1 MIQQLTL
8 EWLNSESQIP
18 QALWDNCFPAPYEG
32 QWWYRS
38 LECSHLEKQF
48 TFTYGLISY
57 NGEPVAIA
65 PAFVMDVPIELVMPP
80 LVLPIVKL
88 IGKIVPSFL
97 YQRTFFIGSACSDE
111 GHIGI
116 DLKFLKN
123 SGLTQDDI
131 FICIQEA
138 AEKQAKKY
146 NAPMLVWKDFPG
158 AFHQVLLKI
167 SKSKDL
173 FPLVSFPS
181 ALVTLQGNKADDY
194 IASLKS
200 SRRQKLN
207 KKLITAMAAPLDVS
221 VVHLPDNQTLH
232 QLYRLFSRTYLK
244 GKTKFE
250 ELTPEFFE
258 FISRE
263 KEAHFIILRH
273 QSSHEIV
280 AFMLCFNLGDHVINK
295 FIGMD
300 YDAPQDWFLYFR
312 LWIEVVNWSYKIGA
326 KTIQSGQTAYP
337 AKIETG
343 HQLIPLTN
351 FCKHRN
357 TLMHSISKK
366 VASLVN
372 WDTLDQDLALYLKAY
387 PEEKPNIETLKEEK
401 Q

>member
-48 TFTYGLISY
+48 TFTYGLIAL
-57 NGEPVAIA
+57 NGQPIAIA

-80 LVLPIVKL
+80 LILPIVKI
-88 IGKIVPSFL
+88 IGKIIPSFL

-116 DLKFLKN
+116 DPNVLKN
-123 SGLTQDDI
+123 KVVTQDDI

-146 NAPMLVWKDFPG
+146 NAPMLVWKDFPET
-158 AFHQVLLKI
+158 FYKTLSNI
-167 SKSKDL
+167 SKTKDL
-173 FPLVSFPS
+173 FPLISFPS
-181 ALVTLQGNKADDY
+181 ALVTLEGLGTNDY

-207 KKLITAMAAPLDVS
+207 KKLSSAMAAPLDVS
-221 VVHLPDNQTLH
+221 VIHLPDNQTLH

-263 KEAHFIILRH
+263 KETHFIILRH

-280 AFMLCFNLGDHVINK
+280 AFMLCFDLRGHVINK
-295 FIGMD
+295 FIGID

-343 HQLIPLTN
+343 HQLVPLTN

-372 WDTLDQDLALYLKAY
+372 WNTLDADLDLYIQAY
-387 PEEKPNIETLKEEK
+387 PEEKPMIYPIKEEGL
-401 Q
+401 

>member
-48 TFTYGLISY
+48 TFTYGLIAL
-57 NGEPVAIA
+57 NGQPIAIA

-80 LVLPIVKL
+80 LILPIVKI
-88 IGKIVPSFL
+88 IGKIIPSFL

-116 DLKFLKN
+116 DPNVLKN
-123 SGLTQDDI
+123 KVVTQDDI

-146 NAPMLVWKDFPG
+146 NAPMLVWKDFPET
-158 AFHQVLLKI
+158 FYKTLSNI
-167 SKSKDL
+167 SKTKDL
-173 FPLVSFPS
+173 FPLISFPS
-181 ALVTLQGNKADDY
+181 ALVTLEGLGTNDY

-207 KKLITAMAAPLDVS
+207 KKLTSAMAAPLDVS
-221 VVHLPDNQTLH
+221 VIHLPDNQTLH

-263 KEAHFIILRH
+263 KETHFIILRH

-280 AFMLCFNLGDHVINK
+280 AFMLCFDLRGHVINK
-295 FIGMD
+295 FIGID

-343 HQLIPLTN
+343 HQLVPLTN

-372 WDTLDQDLALYLKAY
+372 WNTLDADLDLYIQAY
-387 PEEKPNIETLKEEK
+387 PEEKPMIYPIKEEGL
-401 Q
+401 

>member
-80 LVLPIVKL
+80 LVLPLVKL
-88 IGKIVPSFL
+88 IGKLIPSFL

-116 DLKFLKN
+116 DPKFLKN
-123 SGLTQDDI
+123 SALTQDDI
-131 FICIQEA
+131 FMCIQEA

-146 NAPMLVWKDFPG
+146 NAPMLVWKDFPKTS
-158 AFHQVLLKI
+158 HQTILKI
-167 SKSKDL
+167 SKSRDL
-173 FPLVSFPS
+173 FPLTSFPS
-181 ALVTLQGNKADDY
+181 ALVTLEGNKTSDY

-207 KKLITAMAAPLDVS
+207 KKLTTALAAPLDVS

-232 QLYRLFSRTYLK
+232 QLFRLFSRTYLK

-280 AFMLCFNLGDHVINK
+280 AFMLCFDLKGHVINK

-312 LWIEVVNWSYKIGA
+312 LWIEVVNWSYTIGA

-357 TLMHSISKK
+357 ALMHSISKK

-372 WDTLDQDLALYLKAY
+372 WDTLDEDLALYLKAY
-387 PEEKPNIETLKEEK
+387 PEEKPKIETLKEEE
-401 Q
+401 

>member
-1 MIQQLTL
+1 MIHQLTL

-57 NGEPVAIA
+57 NDQPVGIV
-65 PAFVMDVPIELVMPP
+65 PAFVMDVPIEFLTPP
-80 LVLPIVKL
+80 IFLPLAKL
-88 IGKIVPSFL
+88 IGKIIPSFL

-116 DLKFLKN
+116 DPHFLKN
-123 SGLTQDDI
+123 NGVTQDDI
-131 FICIQEA
+131 FLCVQEA

-146 NAPMLVWKDFPG
+146 NTSMLVWKDFPE
-158 AFHQVLLKI
+158 ATHQTLSKI
-167 SKSKDL
+167 STSKNL
-173 FPLVSFPS
+173 FPLVGLPS
-181 ALVTLQGNKADDY
+181 TLLKLEGNETEDY
-194 IASLKS
+194 FASLKTS
-200 SRRQKLN
+200 QRYQLRQKL
-207 KKLITAMAAPLDVS
+207 KKGFSAPLDVS
-221 VVHLPDNQTLH
+221 VIHLPDNQTLH
-232 QLYRLFSRTYLK
+232 QLYRLFSKTYLK
-244 GKTKFE
+244 EKNRFE

-273 QSSHEIV
+273 QSSNEII
-280 AFMLCFNLGDHVINK
+280 AFMLCFHLNDHVINK
-295 FIGMD
+295 FIGID
-300 YDAPQDWFLYFR
+300 YEAPQDWFIYFR
-312 LWIEVVNWSYKIGA
+312 LWIECINWSYKIGA

-343 HQLIPLTN
+343 HQLISLTN

-357 TLMHSISKK
+357 ILIHKIYKK
-366 VASLVN
+366 IASFVN
-372 WDTLDQDLALYLKAY
+372 WDMLDQDLAVYLKAC
-387 PEEKPNIETLKEEK
+387 PEEKPNLDSLREER

>member
-57 NGEPVAIA
+57 NGEPVGIA

-80 LVLPIVKL
+80 IILPVIKL
-88 IGKIVPSFL
+88 IGKFISSFL

-116 DLKFLKN
+116 DPQFLKN
-123 SGLTQDDI
+123 NEITQDDI

-146 NAPMLVWKDFPG
+146 NTSMLVWKDFPE
-158 AFHQVLLKI
+158 AFHQTLSKI
-167 SKSKDL
+167 SKSKNL

-181 ALVTLQGNKADDY
+181 ALLKLKGNKTEDY
-194 IASLKS
+194 FESLKT
-200 SRRQKLN
+200 SRRYQLK
-207 KKLITAMAAPLDVS
+207 KKLKKGLSAPLEVS
-221 VVHLPDNQTLH
+221 VIHLPDNQTLH
-232 QLYRLFSRTYLK
+232 QLYRLFLKTYLK

-273 QSSHEIV
+273 QSSNEII
-280 AFMLCFNLGDHVINK
+280 AFMLCFHLDDHVINK
-295 FIGMD
+295 FIGID
-300 YDAPQDWFLYFR
+300 YEAPRDWFIYFR
-312 LWIEVVNWSYKIGA
+312 LWIEFVNWSYKIGA

-357 TLMHSISKK
+357 MLIHKIYKK
-366 VASLVN
+366 IAGFIN
-372 WDTLDQDLALYLKAY
+372 WDTLDHDLAIYLKAY
-387 PEEKPNIETLKEEK
+387 PEEKPNLDALREERR
-401 Q
+401 

>member
-18 QALWDNCFPAPYEG
+18 QALWDNCFPAPFEG

-88 IGKIVPSFL
+88 IGKVVPSFL

-116 DLKFLKN
+116 DPKFLKN

-146 NAPMLVWKDFPG
+146 KAPMLVWKDFPG

-280 AFMLCFNLGDHVINK
+280 AFMLCFNLGEHVINK

>member
-48 TFTYGLISY
+48 TFTYGLIAL
-57 NGEPVAIA
+57 NGEPIAIA

-80 LVLPIVKL
+80 LILPIVKI
-88 IGKIVPSFL
+88 IGKIIPSFL

-116 DLKFLKN
+116 DPNVLKN
-123 SGLTQDDI
+123 KVVTQDDI

-146 NAPMLVWKDFPG
+146 NAPMLVWKDFPET
-158 AFHQVLLKI
+158 FYKTLSNI
-167 SKSKDL
+167 SKTKDL
-173 FPLVSFPS
+173 FPLISFPS
-181 ALVTLQGNKADDY
+181 ALVTLEGLGTNDY

-207 KKLITAMAAPLDVS
+207 KKLTSAMAAPLDVS
-221 VVHLPDNQTLH
+221 VIHLPDNQTLH

-263 KEAHFIILRH
+263 KETHFIILRH

-280 AFMLCFNLGDHVINK
+280 AFMLCFDLRGHVINK
-295 FIGMD
+295 FIGID

-343 HQLIPLTN
+343 HQLVPLTN

-357 TLMHSISKK
+357 TLMHGISKK

-372 WDTLDQDLALYLKAY
+372 WNTLDADLDLYIQAY
-387 PEEKPNIETLKEEK
+387 PEEKPMIYPIKEEGL
-401 Q
+401 

>member
-18 QALWDNCFPAPYEG
+18 EALWDNCFPAPYEG

-80 LVLPIVKL
+80 LVLPIVKI
-88 IGKIVPSFL
+88 IGKLIPSFL

-116 DLKFLKN
+116 DPKFLKN

-138 AEKQAKKY
+138 AETQAKKY
-146 NAPMLVWKDFPG
+146 NAPMLVWKDFPQT
-158 AFHQVLLKI
+158 FHQVLLKI
-167 SKSKDL
+167 SQSKHL

-181 ALVTLQGNKADDY
+181 ALVKLQGNKTDDY

-207 KKLITAMAAPLDVS
+207 KKLLTAMAAPLDVS
-221 VVHLPDNQTLH
+221 IVHLPDNQTLH

-273 QSSHEIV
+273 HSSHEIV
-280 AFMLCFNLGDHVINK
+280 AFMLCFDLKGHVINK
-295 FIGMD
+295 FIGID

-312 LWIEVVNWSYKIGA
+312 LWIEVVNWSYTIGA

-357 TLMHSISKK
+357 PLMHSISKK
-366 VASLVN
+366 VARLVN
-372 WDTLDQDLALYLKAY
+372 WDTLDIDLALYLKAY
-387 PEEKPNIETLKEEK
+387 PEEKPKIEALKEER
-401 Q
+401 